1 MRISQLK
8 SSRAIS
14 VHPVVHTLP
23 SHVEYSILLPLRSC
37 LGTNTPSKSSEKQP
51 GKAGLSKSLKT
62 KSFLFRQRNT
72 DTGRATQ
79 KFPSRRYKSTSLA
92 WLQPHLMAHFSPRIY
107 CSIGWYEQTGVMGPH
122 PREKWIVLAWPL
134 RNTPASR
141 DDRRFAG
148 RAPLHAMLY
157 DDAKWECDLGAARYL
172 LRHLTILIQTSATPS
187 LHRIKSERLTFR
199 RL

>member
-14 VHPVVHTLP
+14 LHPVVHTLP

-51 GKAGLSKSLKT
+51 GKAGLPKSLKT

-107 CSIGWYEQTGVMGPH
+107 CSIGSYEQTGVMGPH

-134 RNTPASR
+134 RNTLHPATIAVSQ
-141 DDRRFAG
+141 DAPRFMRCFTMTQNGNATWAQ
-148 RAPLHAMLY
+148 RVT
-157 DDAKWECDLGAARYL
+157 C
-172 LRHLTILIQTSATPS
+172 SATSP
-187 LHRIKSERLTFR
+187 F
-199 RL
+199 